1 VLTETKLINRNPEI
15 LGGIPVFMGT
25 RVPVQNLL
33 DYLAG
38 SYSLDK
44 FLDDFPAVTREQAVQ
59 LLELLELL
67 KEKLLAQPL

>member
-1 VLTETKLINRNPEI
+1 MLTETKLINRNPEI

-38 SYSLDK
+38 GYSLDS

-59 LLELLELL
+59 LLELL

>member
-1 VLTETKLINRNPEI
+1 MLTETKLINRNPQI

-33 DYLAG
+33 DYLSG
-38 SYSLDK
+38 GYSLDE

-59 LLELLELL
+59 LLELL